1 MDSLNNIFRL
11 DISLS
16 LSIAEA
22 LQASLFSLIHTV
34 SSLGV
39 SFQLCFSSLGAILR
53 IKFAIVFVFLF
64 SLWVFFSL
72 SQCGW
77 LRLA

>member
-11 DISLS
+11 DISLSLSHIHVSHLS

-39 SFQLCFSSLGAILR
+39 SFQLCFSSLGAILN
-53 IKFAIVFVFLF
+53 IMFAIAFVFLF
-64 SLWVFFSL
+64 SL
-72 SQCGW
+72 
-77 LRLA
+77 